1 MVPPTFLRHSLG
13 SSRHLHCVATKI
25 QHQLEPTL
33 PNMWQQKQR
42 LVCLTPFDGEVWG
55 IPYLSFFIGDNAEV
69 YISYHLLEFP
79 NRMKL
84 LFILSG
90 TSHGA
95 RFLIYFLLCIHFY
108 LPSMFLAP
116 SNGVCTL
123 TLGSAA
129 TSAGTKNNTVV
140 VM

>member
-1 MVPPTFLRHSLG
+1 MVPPTFLPHSLG
-13 SSRHLHCVATKI
+13 SSRHLHGVATKI
-25 QHQLEPTL
+25 PHQLEPTL

-55 IPYLSFFIGDNAEV
+55 IPYLSSFIWDIAEV

-95 RFLIYFLLCIHFY
+95 SFIRYIFFCASTSLSHPCSLL
-108 LPSMFLAP
+108 LPMVFAH
-116 SNGVCTL
+116 
-123 TLGSAA
+123 
-129 TSAGTKNNTVV
+129 
-140 VM
+140 

>member
-1 MVPPTFLRHSLG
+1 MVPPTFPGIL
-13 SSRHLHCVATKI
+13 SSPPLHGYQDPTPART
-25 QHQLEPTL
+25 TL
-33 PNMWQQKQR
+33 PDMWQQKQR
-42 LVCLTPFDGEVWG
+42 EICLTPFEGEVWG
-55 IPYLSFFIGDNAEV
+55 IPYLSSFIWDIAEV

-95 RFLIYFLLCIHFY
+95 RFLIYFLLCIHFS

-116 SNGVCTL
+116 SNSVCTL
-123 TLGSAA
+123 TLGSAS